1 MLIYGV
7 MLLTCII
14 IGLANPEG
22 FQFLDMQFLDMRNLG
37 ALLTQMPRLV
47 ILSVAVGILMISG
60 EFDLS
65 IGAVYVLGPYLM
77 GMAIEGLG
85 WPLWAAIGIAFASG
99 LAVGIINGL
108 ATTKLKLPS
117 FIATLAMMFFL
128 RGVVR
133 LAAGSGSSSSI
144 KAQAVQPGETFEAAL
159 TGEIFGPV
167 HAQILWVIAI
177 AIVAYFLLNRHRL
190 GNHMFAVGGNPDAA
204 ERTGIN
210 PVRVKM
216 IAFVICSLLATFAG
230 VIAATHVN
238 TVAPQ
243 MTLIGLELQAIVAC
257 TIGGVFLFGGRG
269 SVPGIV
275 LGAAFVATVDD
286 LLILTRF
293 MIPDIAADLRRV
305 VGHALGAAFGDAHV
319 HGGKKAFRVS
329 AVPGSRADADVVP
342 AVRLDYVFK
351 RGSGL
356 FYSLDRVEGVI
367 IYAQDGTQVL
377 NFPQ

>member
-1 MLIYGV
+1 MTAIPGEASPANFRQTSWRRFRRYPGGNIMLIYGV

-22 FQFLDMQFLDMRNLG
+22 FQFLDMRNLG

-177 AIVAYFLLNRHRL
+177 AI
-190 GNHMFAVGGNPDAA
+190 
-204 ERTGIN
+204 
-210 PVRVKM
+210 
-216 IAFVICSLLATFAG
+216 AG
-230 VIAATHVN
+230 PELPA
-238 TVAPQ
+238 VAP
-243 MTLIGLELQAIVAC
+243 
-257 TIGGVFLFGGRG
+257 
-269 SVPGIV
+269 
-275 LGAAFVATVDD
+275 
-286 LLILTRF
+286 
-293 MIPDIAADLRRV
+293 
-305 VGHALGAAFGDAHV
+305 
-319 HGGKKAFRVS
+319 
-329 AVPGSRADADVVP
+329 
-342 AVRLDYVFK
+342 
-351 RGSGL
+351 
-356 FYSLDRVEGVI
+356 
-367 IYAQDGTQVL
+367 
-377 NFPQ
+377 